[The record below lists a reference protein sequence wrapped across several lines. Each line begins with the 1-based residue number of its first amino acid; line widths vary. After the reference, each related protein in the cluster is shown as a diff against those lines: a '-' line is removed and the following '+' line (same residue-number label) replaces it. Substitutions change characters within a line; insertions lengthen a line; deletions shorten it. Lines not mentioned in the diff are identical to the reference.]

1 MLVENL
7 IRQLQLY
14 PPKEEL
20 YVEYWDKETAEA
32 IAEVSLTDEE
42 WEDVVFRMEENE
54 LYYGT
59 SSYLSDYCVEAV
71 ADREEKENG
80 KL

>member
-7 IRQLQLY
+7 IRQLQMY
-14 PPKEEL
+14 PPREEI
-20 YVEYWDKETAEA
+20 YIEYWDKETAEA
-32 IAEVSLTDEE
+32 NAEVTMTDEE
-42 WEDVVFRMEENE
+42 WEDVVYRMEESE

-71 ADREEKENG
+71 ENREEK
-80 KL
+80 

>member
-7 IRQLQLY
+7 IRQLQMY
-14 PPKEEL
+14 PPREEL

-32 IAEVSLTDEE
+32 NAEVSMTDEE
-42 WEDVVFRMEENE
+42 WEDVVFKMENNE

-59 SSYLSDYCVEAV
+59 GSYLSDYCVEAV
-71 ADREEKENG
+71 ESRKEK
-80 KL
+80 